1 MLYLTLCHVHTDASR
16 AQAYADTGMEYDGSR
31 VLNNMSGHCPAE
43 PTSLAVAAAHH
54 TLTKLLLFL
63 VQYVKVRAAY
73 KPAVPISI
81 HREQLTC
88 TAHSALHYE

>member
-1 MLYLTLCHVHTDASR
+1 MLMRVFITYQH

-63 VQYVKVRAAY
+63 VQYVKV
-73 KPAVPISI
+73 
-81 HREQLTC
+81 C
-88 TAHSALHYE
+88 FLHTLR

>member
-1 MLYLTLCHVHTDASR
+1 
-16 AQAYADTGMEYDGSR
+16 MEYDGNR

-63 VQYVKVRAAY
+63 VQYVKVRAAC
-73 KPAVPISI
+73 KLLTTTTSI
-81 HREQLTC
+81 TVSEH
-88 TAHSALHYE
+88 